1 MQRVVFLC
9 EKDLEPIVREN
20 LLILQSLWEELGYE
34 VTKLLVEEQKSP
46 DIYMNELVRLEE
58 DFLVTFAMAGFS
70 WCDLMER
77 VRFNTLGT
85 MQIHILVGNLPH
97 YDFYLHKEY
106 GIQSFF
112 VTDCDEIFSDWKVR
126 YPLLPF
132 MDKIPT
138 LYMGEHLTEE
148 EKAANR
154 SNLQEMLLRILA
166 FIKTPTVL

>member
-1 MQRVVFLC
+1 MKRVVFLC
-9 EKDLEPIVREN
+9 EKILEPVMLDN

-34 VTKLLVEEQKSP
+34 VTKMLVEEQKSP

-70 WCDLMER
+70 WPDLMER
-77 VRFNTLGT
+77 VRFNTLAA
-85 MQIHILVGNLPH
+85 MQIHILIGNLPY

-112 VTDCDEIFSDWKVR
+112 VTDCDEIFLEWKKR

-132 MDKIPT
+132 MDKIPI
-138 LYMGEHLTEE
+138 LYVAEHLTEV
-148 EKAANR
+148 EKTANR
-154 SNLQEMLLRILA
+154 VNLREMLLRIFA
-166 FIKTPTVL
+166 FIENPAVL